1 MQNTQDELEREDE
14 ETIVGEATEDAN
26 EATHDDAEARHWLKV
41 FAALA
46 FWGLGFLLFYNG
58 GPGVFKSFVSP
69 MDFENHYLFYGAAA
83 FVAMVVCGANTLA
96 CIVIGHRKNANLFM
110 LFIAVSFISI
120 FVVLSLFGA
129 VFSFFAGQATT
140 PYRRQDDDW

>member
-1 MQNTQDELEREDE
+1 M
-14 ETIVGEATEDAN
+14 
-26 EATHDDAEARHWLKV
+26 
-41 FAALA
+41 
-46 FWGLGFLLFYNG
+46 GLGREGQTLRDSQRFDSQNILDQK
-58 GPGVFKSFVSP
+58 GPGINLS
-69 MDFENHYLFYGAAA
+69 YGAAA
-83 FVAMVVCGANTLA
+83 FVSMVVFGANTLA

>member
-14 ETIVGEATEDAN
+14 ETIVGEATEDTN

-96 CIVIGHRKNANLFM
+96 CIVNR
-110 LFIAVSFISI
+110 S
-120 FVVLSLFGA
+120 SLFSSSSVCSA
-129 VFSFFAGQATT
+129 RCSRSSRDRRRRRIAGKMTT
-140 PYRRQDDDW
+140 GERRY

>member
-14 ETIVGEATEDAN
+14 ETIVGEATEDTN

-110 LFIAVSFISI
+110 LFIGVSFISI

-129 VFSFFAGQATT
+129 VFSFFARQATT
-140 PYRRQDDDW
+140 PYRRKDNDW